1 MNSTEMSIINIKS
14 NQPPGIKRSKSKE
27 NLIGYLFILPV
38 FLGILFFIAYPLVYS
53 FIATFKN
60 WNGLVPLANARFVG
74 VEMYKRVLTDGAF
87 WDSLLT
93 TFITLIGI
101 PIGMILSMGL
111 AILLNR
117 GIKGTHTF
125 RVIFYIP
132 AIVSITAI
140 VILWRGMLTVDGP
153 LNAVLGLFGVSPKNW
168 LGEPTYARIALIGML
183 VWKGLGVSTLLYI
196 AGLQGISHT
205 YTEAAKLDGANG
217 WQIFWKITFP
227 LLKPTHFFMI
237 VTGVINGMQLYIE
250 PDLLLAGGPANSTRT
265 VLIYLFQRFDQRL
278 ISQASVVA
286 WVLALIVFVATS
298 LQFYVNSRGEK
309 Q

>member
-1 MNSTEMSIINIKS
+1 MQSIDMSTVKIKM
-14 NQPPGIKRSKSKE
+14 GKSQNRKNRKNKE
-27 NLIGYLFILPV
+27 NLVGYIFILPV

-53 FIATFKN
+53 FISTFKS
-60 WNGLVPLANARFVG
+60 WNGLIPLGDAPFVKF
-74 VEMYKRVLTDGAF
+74 EMYKRVLGDRAF

-93 TFITLIGI
+93 TIITLIGI
-101 PIGMILSMGL
+101 PIGMFLSMGL

-117 GIKGTHTF
+117 GLKGTHTF
-125 RVIFYIP
+125 RVIFYLP

-140 VILWRGMLTVDGP
+140 VILWRGMLAVDGP
-153 LNAVLGLFGVSPKNW
+153 LNAVIGIFGINPKNW

-196 AGLQGISHT
+196 AGLQGISDS

-217 WQIFWKITFP
+217 FQIFWKITFP
-227 LLKPTHFFMI
+227 LLKPTHFFMV

-250 PDLLLAGGPANSTRT
+250 PDLLLNGGPANSTRT

-286 WVLALIVFVATS
+286 WVLALIVFIATA
-298 LQFYVNSRGEK
+298 LQFYVNSRSERP
-309 Q
+309 